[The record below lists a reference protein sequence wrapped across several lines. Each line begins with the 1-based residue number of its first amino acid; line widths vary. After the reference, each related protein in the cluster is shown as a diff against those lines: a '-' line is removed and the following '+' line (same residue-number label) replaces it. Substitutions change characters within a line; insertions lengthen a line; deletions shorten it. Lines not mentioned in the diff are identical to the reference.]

1 MPRLPTALRGT
12 TALLAGC
19 LALAALSL
27 LLPSAP
33 SYDPWAWIVWGR
45 ELVALDLDTTGGP
58 SWKPLPVLFA
68 AAFAPFGLIDDAI
81 PPALW
86 LVVARAG
93 ALLALVM
100 AFRLARRLSGS
111 GGPAGIAAGL
121 IAAAGLV
128 LTPQALR
135 YTAHGNE
142 VPLAIALMLWAVER
156 HLDGER
162 RAVLVLGVLA
172 CLLRPEVF
180 PFLALYAVWAW
191 RTGPAERRLV
201 TGLALALPVLWL
213 VPEWLGSGNPFDGG
227 RQAVSEPS
235 WSLSRV
241 DHPWLAALE
250 RMHAVVG
257 WPVEIGAAIAVAFA
271 ASTRL
276 GRVRADRFAASSRLG
291 RVRADRQVR
300 RDREVLALAAAALLW
315 LALVVAMTEVAFSGN
330 PRYFVPAAVIC
341 CVLAGVGVAWLVV
354 AAGGRH
360 RLAGVAVAVALAAAA
375 FPYLDRGEERL
386 ARQARLAGDL
396 VELDRQLARAIEAA
410 GGAERVGAAGP
421 PSVNRVLMPRLAW
434 ETEWG
439 MGRLERTPGRA
450 VVFSAPPSAAGWAA
464 RVDPGGGGRRRLAR
478 VGPWDVLAPLPW
490 SEDPEQAMIGR
501 LMRPPADMAPLE
513 IRNGRR
519 TWSLPTALRE
529 GTPRAPRASRPIR
542 R

>member
-1 MPRLPTALRGT
+1 VSRAKTLLRGT
-12 TALLAGC
+12 PALLAGC
-19 LALAALSL
+19 LGLAALSL

-45 ELVALDLDTTGGP
+45 EIVALDLDTTGGP

-68 AAFAPFGLIDDAI
+68 AVFAPFGAIDDAI

-93 ALLALVM
+93 AVLALVM
-100 AFRLARRLSGS
+100 AFSLARRLSGS
-111 GGPAGIAAGL
+111 AGPAGIAAGL

-128 LTPQALR
+128 LMPQALR

-142 VPLAIALMLWAVER
+142 VPLAIALMLWAIER

-162 RAVLVLGVLA
+162 RAVLVLGFLA

-191 RTGPAERRLV
+191 RDSPAERRV
-201 TGLALALPVLWL
+201 IGGLALALPVLWL

-235 WSLSRV
+235 WSLSRGE
-241 DHPWLAALE
+241 HPWLAVLE
-250 RMHAVVG
+250 RMHDVVG
-257 WPVEIGAAIAVAFA
+257 WPAEIGAAIAVAFA
-271 ASTRL
+271 AS
-276 GRVRADRFAASSRLG
+276 SRLG
-291 RVRADRQVR
+291 RLRADRRPVR
-300 RDREVLALAAAALLW
+300 RERAVLALAAAALLW

-341 CVLAGVGVAWLVV
+341 CVLAGVGAAWLVT
-354 AAGGRH
+354 AAGGAH
-360 RLAGVAVAVALAAAA
+360 RLAGVAVAAALAAALA
-375 FPYLDRGEERL
+375 PHLENGEQRL
-386 ARQARLAGDL
+386 AREARLAGEL
-396 VELDRQLARAIEAA
+396 VELDRQLVRAIEAA
-410 GGAERVGAAGP
+410 GGAKRVGAAGP
-421 PSVNRVLMPRLAW
+421 PSINRMLMPRLAW

-450 VVFSAPPSAAGWAA
+450 VVFSAPYGAAGWAA
-464 RVDPGGGGRRRLAR
+464 RVDPSGGGRRRLAR

-490 SEDPEQAMIGR
+490 SRDPDQVVVGR
-501 LMRPPADMAPLE
+501 LMRPPADMAPLTL
-513 IRNGRR
+513 R
-519 TWSLPTALRE
+519 TSEGSWSLPTARPA
-529 GTPRAPRASRPIR
+529 GTVRAPRAPRPAPR
-542 R
+542 